1 MSVNLTQNAVQRVQV
16 LSHSAGKLAVL
27 AALLLCLV
35 PMISCSGR
43 KVPQSGKATGGVER
57 KVERGPV
64 SAVVK
69 LDKAE
74 ITIADRVNLTI
85 EVRAREDYDV
95 ELPPVGE
102 KLEQFGIVDYHTSQP
117 QLVGTNEVIT
127 RRSYVLEPFLSGDYT
142 IKPFKVTFRKKSE
155 GADATHELETG
166 EVTVKVTSLLPD
178 KIRDLKIN
186 DIAAPVRLPRFWKM
200 TVWVAVLV
208 GVVLVAAIA
217 AILIV
222 LRSRRSH
229 MERAALAIPPHE
241 LAYRRLE
248 ELVSEDLIGKGQIK
262 LFYQR
267 ISDILRHYIEDRFGL
282 HAPERTTEEF
292 LYELGAGDVL
302 VMQHKTLL
310 KSFLLNCDMV
320 KFAEHQPETAE
331 IQCAFD
337 SCKGFIMETVPKV
350 ADAPETATSDN

>member
-1 MSVNLTQNAVQRVQV
+1 MTQNAVQCVQV

-27 AALLLCLV
+27 AVSLLCLV
-35 PMISCSGR
+35 PMTSCSGR

-57 KVERGPV
+57 KVELGPV
-64 SAVVK
+64 SAIVK

-155 GADATHELETG
+155 AADVTHKLDTG
-166 EVTVKVTSLLPD
+166 EMTVKVTSLLPD
-178 KIRDLKIN
+178 KLKALKIN
-186 DIAAPVRLPRFWKM
+186 DIAAPVRLPRFWKIK
-200 TVWVAVLV
+200 VWVAVLV

-222 LRSRRSH
+222 VRLRRSH
-229 MERAALAIPPHE
+229 MVRTALALPPHE
-241 LAYRRLE
+241 VAYRRLE
-248 ELVSEDLIGKGQIK
+248 ELVREDLVGKGQIK

-302 VMQHKTLL
+302 VIQH
-310 KSFLLNCDMV
+310 
-320 KFAEHQPETAE
+320 
-331 IQCAFD
+331 
-337 SCKGFIMETVPKV
+337 
-350 ADAPETATSDN
+350 